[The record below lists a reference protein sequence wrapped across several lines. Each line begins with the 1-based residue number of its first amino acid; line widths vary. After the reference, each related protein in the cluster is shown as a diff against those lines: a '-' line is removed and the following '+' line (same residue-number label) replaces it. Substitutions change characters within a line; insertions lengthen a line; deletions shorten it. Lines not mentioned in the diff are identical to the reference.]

1 MQITMPATPD
11 DRQLP
16 GCGGGG
22 LVHIHRVLGILI
34 NNLVRAR
41 SSEIHHIAQ
50 SVLKEILFCFSVVR
64 TEIVIKWDKFF
75 KYKKTF

>member
-1 MQITMPATPD
+1 MQITVPATPD

-16 GCGGGG
+16 GCGGGR

-34 NNLVRAR
+34 NNSLRAK

-50 SVLKEILFCFSVVR
+50 SVVKEILFLFYVVR
-64 TEIVIKWDKFF
+64 TDTVI
-75 KYKKTF
+75 